1 MCGVGRFLHRTLVQG
16 WGAPVTGRLARWAGQ
31 KQCLA
36 RWAGQK
42 QCFSWGRGQ
51 NNTWHGGQGKH
62 NVQLGGE
69 DKNSD
74 WLGGQD
80 RINVWIGRWGKV
92 NAFLGGQGKQNARC
106 GGQDKHNAQ
115 QGQEDKN
122 NEWTGQEHHLAIQTG
137 LCEGVD
143 RSKIGGLLLGQDK
156 AFFFQMDRTKK
167 GLARFTGQTKY
178 LAWLTGKK
186 KILLVGEN
194 KNNVCNV
201 TKAKTFFDWVFRM
214 E

>member
-16 WGAPVTGRLARWAGQ
+16 WGAPVTGR
-31 KQCLA
+31 LA

-156 AFFFQMDRTKK
+156 AFFFFKW
-167 GLARFTGQTKY
+167 TGQRK
-178 LAWLTGKK
+178 AWLGSQDKQN
-186 KILLVGEN
+186 IWRG
-194 KNNVCNV
+194 
-201 TKAKTFFDWVFRM
+201 
-214 E
+214 